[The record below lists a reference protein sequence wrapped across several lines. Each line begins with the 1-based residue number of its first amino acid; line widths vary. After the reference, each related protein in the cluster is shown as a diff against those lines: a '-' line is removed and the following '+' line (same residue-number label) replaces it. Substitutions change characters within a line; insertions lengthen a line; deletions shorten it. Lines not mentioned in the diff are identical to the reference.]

1 MAWTISPAGSWGVA
15 TSNAPATDV
24 AAVLALPGSWKFDQ
38 YPQGATPTQRLF
50 VRKDQW
56 GSLAATPG
64 VDRITPQSGVA
75 AGGTTVQLTGEGLT
89 GSTGVT
95 FGGTAATGVVVNSDA
110 LVTCVTP
117 AHAAGGVTVVVLNP
131 RGNVT
136 MANAYTFI

>member
-1 MAWTISPAGSWGVA
+1 MAWSLQTAGSWGVA

-24 AAVLALPGSWKFDQ
+24 AAALALPGSWKFDQ

-56 GSLAATPG
+56 GTLAAIPR
-64 VDRITPQSGVA
+64 VDSISPAAGPV
-75 AGGTTVQLTGEGLT
+75 AGGTGVTISGSGLI

-95 FGGTAATGVVVNSDA
+95 FGGSAATGF
-110 LVTCVTP
+110 LVTADFTITCITP
-117 AHAAGGVTVVVLNP
+117 AHAAGPVTVVVLNP

-136 MANAYTFI
+136 VSNGYTFV

>member
-1 MAWTISPAGSWGVA
+1 MGWTIKPAGSWGIA

-24 AAVLALPGSWKFDQ
+24 ASVLALPGSWKLDQ

-64 VDRITPQSGVA
+64 VDSINPNTGLA
-75 AGGTTVQLTGEGLT
+75 AGGTVVNIVGEGLT

-95 FGGTAATGVVVNSDA
+95 FGGTAGTAFSVVSDSQLRVTTPAKSAGAVNVVVA
-110 LVTCVTP
+110 
-117 AHAAGGVTVVVLNP
+117 NP

-136 MANAYTFI
+136 VVSGYTYV